1 MTAPAPA
8 PVSTPA
14 PPTPPTSSKT
24 AVGLGVGGAGLAAWV
39 IDRVLLDGGDQAA
52 AVLTKIGPVLGPV
65 WASWPLLA
73 LVIVLAYLAVS
84 RWQLAQQ
91 RQAEANAAAATASAN
106 LTHVVGEVNT
116 GLTGLRREV
125 HELRDG
131 LSAHAAQTD
140 QRLGALSGE
149 VVAVRGRVEKLERPK
164 RARQPTKKPA
174 AS

>member
-1 MTAPAPA
+1 MIATPPAPL
-8 PVSTPA
+8 PVPA
-14 PPTPPTSSKT
+14 SPPPTSKA

-73 LVIVLAYLAVS
+73 LVIVLAYLAVG
-84 RWQLAQQ
+84 RWRLAQE
-91 RQAEANAAAATASAN
+91 RQATANAAAASASAT
-106 LTHVVGEVNT
+106 LAAGVGEIAT

-131 LSAHAAQTD
+131 LAAHAATTD

-149 VVAVRGRVEKLERPK
+149 VVAVRGRVEKLERP
-164 RARQPTKKPA
+164 RRSRTKKPA